1 MLDAMRVV
9 RMKNGKFAIQRGYE
23 DCEDR
28 SMDWDF
34 ETGIVTGAISGVGE
48 HIRLMFET
56 EAEANKHV
64 QKWIDDNRIIEVC
77 MEVYLDGSR

>member
-9 RMKNGKFAIQRGYE
+9 RLKNGKFAIQRGYE

-34 ETGIVTGAISGVGE
+34 EYSETHNSRV
-48 HIRLMFET
+48 MFDT
-56 EAEANKHV
+56 EAEANQHV
-64 QKWIDDNRIIEVC
+64 QKWIDDNRIVEVC